1 MFSNLT
7 VVELASVL
15 AGPAVGMFFAEM
27 GARVVKVENKYAG
40 GDITRTWKL
49 PVESPDALSAYYCSV
64 NWQKEIIFADL
75 LHLPD
80 RQTVY
85 QLLQTADVV
94 ITNFKHG
101 DDIKFDMDYE
111 TLKQINPKLIYG
123 QITAFGTQ
131 SDRVGFDVIL
141 QAESGFMYMTGTP
154 ESGPL
159 KMPVALIDL
168 LAAHQLKEGILA
180 ALWQREK
187 TGLGCR
193 VHVSLF
199 DAAVASLANQ
209 ATNWLMCG
217 HVPQPMGTLH
227 PNIAP
232 YGEVFTTADAQGI
245 VLAVGSDKQFAAL
258 CRALKLPHLATDV
271 RFAQNVERVKNRH
284 ELYKLLM
291 PAFAAHPRQ
300 ALLQQLLAA
309 QVPAGAIRTMPQ
321 VFELPE
327 AQNLLLHQTTPQGQ
341 PTTRVK
347 TTVFTLSDT

>member
-1 MFSNLT
+1 MFEQLT

-27 GARVVKVENKYAG
+27 GAKVVKVENKYVG

-49 PVESPDALSAYYCSV
+49 PDEAPDGLSAYYCSV

-75 LHLPD
+75 LNPQD
-80 RQTVY
+80 REQVY
-85 QLLQTADVV
+85 ALLETADVI
-94 ITNFKHG
+94 ITNFKFG
-101 DDIKFDMDYE
+101 DDIKFDMDYD

-141 QAESGFMYMTGTP
+141 QAESGFLFMNGTP
-154 ESGPL
+154 DSGPV

-187 TGLGCR
+187 TGMGCR
-193 VHVSLF
+193 VHVSLL

-232 YGEVFTTADAQGI
+232 YGEVFTTADGLGL
-245 VLAVGSDKQFAAL
+245 VLAVGSNKQFAAL
-258 CRALKLPHLATDV
+258 CQTLKLPHIADDV
-271 RFAQNVERVKNRH
+271 RFATNVDRVKNRVI
-284 ELYKLLM
+284 LYEI
-291 PAFAAHPRQ
+291 
-300 ALLQQLLAA
+300 LAA
-309 QVPAGAIRTMPQ
+309 EIAVQERKSLLEKLIANQVPAGAIRTMQQ

-327 AQNLLLHQTTPQGQ
+327 AQALILTETTQSGQ
-341 PTTRVK
+341 NTKRVK
-347 TTVFTLSDT
+347 TAVFEITTE

>member
-1 MFSNLT
+1 MFTNLT
-7 VVELASVL
+7 VIELASVL

-27 GARVVKVENKYAG
+27 GAKVVKVENKYAG

-49 PVESPDALSAYYCSV
+49 PAELPEALSAYYCSV
-64 NWQKEIIFADL
+64 NWHKETIFADL
-75 LHLPD
+75 LLEPD
-80 RQTVY
+80 RQQVY
-85 QLLQTADVV
+85 ALLQTADVV

-101 DDIKFDMDYE
+101 DDVKFDMDYD
-111 TLKQINPKLIYG
+111 TLKQINPRLIYG
-123 QITAFGTQ
+123 QITAFGPD

-154 ESGPL
+154 QSGPM

-232 YGEVFTTADAQGI
+232 YGEVFTTADDQGM

-258 CRALKLPHLATDV
+258 CRVLNLPHLATDE
-271 RFAQNVERVKNRH
+271 RFAQNVKRVKNRH
-284 ELYKLLM
+284 ELYRLLA
-291 PAFAAHPRQ
+291 PAIAQNTRQ
-300 ALLQQLLAA
+300 ELLQQLEQA

-327 AQNLLLHQTTPQGQ
+327 AQALLLYETTPQGQ

-347 TTVFTLSDT
+347 TAVFTLS